1 MDNEKFKNEVL
12 SYKGKYNEK
21 ELYKFVKYFTE
32 RKHFSSFKTFV
43 ISRRLQ
49 TWFDPKRKKKFNQKY
64 KELTTEEIRLKALKN
79 SLNNFNPL
87 R

>member
-1 MDNEKFKNEVL
+1 MDTESFKNEVL

-21 ELYKFVKYFTE
+21 ELYKFIKYFTE
-32 RKHFSSFKTFV
+32 RKHFSKFKTFV

-49 TWFDPKRKKKFNQKY
+49 TWFDPKRKKKFNESNKSVN
-64 KELTTEEIRLKALKN
+64 ESRNIMNILGLKAKIEEEG
-79 SLNNFNPL
+79 

>member
-1 MDNEKFKNEVL
+1 MTDLEFKNEVL
-12 SYKGKYNEK
+12 NYKGKYSEK
-21 ELYKFVKYFTE
+21 ELYRFIKYFTE
-32 RKHFSSFKTFV
+32 RKHFSKFKTFV